1 MKKLDTLIFDV
12 DGTLAETERDGHR
25 VAFNR
30 AFAAKG
36 LGWMWTVKQ
45 YGKLLDVAG
54 GKERI
59 IYYADR
65 FMPNFRS
72 PMDMNA
78 FATELHG
85 LKQDFYRQLV
95 LEGSI
100 GLRPGIRRLIQESR
114 ESGVK
119 LAIATTSSVGSVMT
133 LLQTALDVNSPEWFD
148 LIAAGDIVPAKKP
161 APDIYLH
168 VIRELKLDPET
179 CLVVEDSQQGL
190 RSATAAGLKTIVT
203 WNDYT
208 RGQEF
213 RSAALVIDG
222 LGDAE
227 NPFQVTGGQ
236 ARDLIGD
243 ATFFDLDL
251 AQRLIEA

>member
-59 IYYADR
+59 VYYADR

-72 PMDMNA
+72 PTDINS
-78 FATELHG
+78 FAAELHA

-100 GLRPGIRRLIQESR
+100 DR
-114 ESGVK
+114 K
-119 LAIATTSSVGSVMT
+119 SVV
-133 LLQTALDVNSPEWFD
+133 
-148 LIAAGDIVPAKKP
+148 
-161 APDIYLH
+161 
-168 VIRELKLDPET
+168 
-179 CLVVEDSQQGL
+179 
-190 RSATAAGLKTIVT
+190 
-203 WNDYT
+203 
-208 RGQEF
+208 
-213 RSAALVIDG
+213 
-222 LGDAE
+222 
-227 NPFQVTGGQ
+227 
-236 ARDLIGD
+236 
-243 ATFFDLDL
+243 
-251 AQRLIEA
+251 